1 MKKILTYLALG
12 LALAAVSC
20 TKADLKENGAGMGVL
35 SMDMS
40 LSDQTKAMSQ
50 DELLNTAQ
58 VKIYKA
64 DFSGLVR
71 SYAYSNMP
79 SPFYLAADAYRVD
92 VVAGEAAKET
102 PAPASFE
109 NKSYK
114 GSKEFTITAGNVTT
128 VEVVAGVN
136 NAVTNISFDQTVADN
151 FSEGYTFTIGLDAE
165 DAATQL
171 VYNAS
176 NSGSEGYFIVAGL
189 DEPSFT
195 WTFSGVLAKDGSAFT
210 KTGVIED
217 VVPGKLYKMNLKYT
231 IKDGDL
237 EFTLVVDYSTDI
249 VDDTIIFE
257 PVSTGLALT
266 PVYEIWAA
274 HATVYADV
282 DPNENAGATV
292 QFAYST
298 DGGSTWEYADG
309 VNYDE
314 GVWKADLTGLT
325 PSTEYTY
332 ALAINGE
339 HVGSPLTFT
348 TEAAPNLPNASF
360 EYVSLVSGKDYY
372 KFYDPNCGV
381 EEGKTMFWGS
391 GNGEGPEGSVGSA
404 SMNTIITDVDFNDY
418 KHGSKSVVAQS
429 KNAAGIGMLAAGN
442 LFSGQFKSLVGT
454 KGGMV
459 NFGRPWTSRP
469 SKLKVWCKYTT
480 GKMDLIKNQPPDM
493 TLSSSMYDRA
503 QIKVAIGTWSY
514 KDNNQN
520 GVRYG
525 GTPDSPI
532 CVNTTEP
539 STFVDFYT
547 DPRTIANGD
556 VIIYN
561 DGYTVNKGAKVSA
574 TTSGWIL
581 YEIPLIYRNLNATPT
596 HIVVSFAASQYG
608 DYFSGSSSSKLWIDQ
623 VELVYE

>member
-1 MKKILTYLALG
+1 MRKIFTLISFGLLLTAMSCSREELKLAGGIGRLNVDVAVDG
-12 LALAAVSC
+12 QTRAVS
-20 TKADLKENGAGMGVL
+20 E
-35 SMDMS
+35 
-40 LSDQTKAMSQ
+40 
-50 DELLNTAQ
+50 DELRNSAQ
-58 VKIYKA
+58 VKVYMA

-71 SYAYSNMP
+71 SYVYSKMP
-79 SPFYLAADAYRVD
+79 STMYLVEGDYRVD
-92 VVAGEAAKET
+92 VHAGECVKEN
-102 PAPASFE
+102 PDSASWDS
-109 NKSYK
+109 KSYK
-114 GSKEFTITAGNVTT
+114 GSSPFTIVHGQSQT
-128 VEVVAGVN
+128 VRVEAKLN
-136 NAVTNISFDQTVADN
+136 NAVTNITFDPTVAEN
-151 FSEGYTFTIGLDAE
+151 FKPGYTFTLSLDKSE
-165 DAATQL
+165 NVEL
-171 VYNAS
+171 VYDAS
-176 NSGSEGYFIVAGL
+176 KAGSEGYFIIAGL
-189 DEPSFT
+189 FEPSLN
-195 WTFSGVLAKDGSAFT
+195 WTFTGTLAKDGSAFT
-210 KTGVIED
+210 KSGKISNVE
-217 VVPGKLYKMNLKYT
+217 PGKLYKMNIKYT
-231 IKDGDL
+231 VTDGDL
-237 EFTLVVDYSTDI
+237 TFTLMVDYGTEN
-249 VDDTIIFE
+249 VDDTLIFE
-257 PVSTGLALT
+257 PVSTGLAESS
-266 PVYEIWAA
+266 PFEIWAKR
-274 HATVYADV
+274 ATVHADI
-282 DPNENAGATV
+282 DPGESEGKTV
-292 QFAYST
+292 QFTYSSN
-298 DGGSTWEYADG
+298 GSNWST
-309 VNYDE
+309 VE
-314 GVWKADLTGLT
+314 GKNDSEGAWSAELTGLN

-332 ALAINGE
+332 RLLIDGVQ
-339 HVGSPLTFT
+339 VGDEMKFT
-348 TEAAPNLPNASF
+348 TEAAPAIPNGSF
-360 EYVSLVSGKDYY
+360 EYVSKVADPDNDYY

-596 HIVVSFAASQYG
+596 HIVVSFASSQYG